1 MSGRPGGAPELKAE
15 GPLFGGGTGALKVG
29 AEPGVMEGCAGDWT
43 FGVVDGDAAGML
55 SGPSL
60 LGMAVGVVGA
70 AGIEGM
76 TGAADGVAMLVGKAG
91 AGIWLLGIAGV
102 GPGAGGLL

>member
-15 GPLFGGGTGALKVG
+15 GPLFGGAIGALRMGV
-29 AEPGVMEGCAGDWT
+29 EIGVMEGCTEDWT
-43 FGVVDGDAAGML
+43 FGVVDGAAAGML

-60 LGMAVGVVGA
+60 PGMAVGVVGA

-76 TGAADGVAMLVGKAG
+76 TGAADGIAMFVGKAG

>member
-1 MSGRPGGAPELKAE
+1 MSGRPGGAPGVKAE
-15 GPLFGGGTGALKVG
+15 GPLLGGGIGALKVG
-29 AEPGVMEGCAGDWT
+29 AELGVMEGCAGDWT
-43 FGVVDGDAAGML
+43 FGVVDGAAAGMF

-60 LGMAVGVVGA
+60 LGTAVGIVGA

-76 TGAADGVAMLVGKAG
+76 TGAADGAAMFVGKAG

-102 GPGAGGLL
+102 GPGAAGLL